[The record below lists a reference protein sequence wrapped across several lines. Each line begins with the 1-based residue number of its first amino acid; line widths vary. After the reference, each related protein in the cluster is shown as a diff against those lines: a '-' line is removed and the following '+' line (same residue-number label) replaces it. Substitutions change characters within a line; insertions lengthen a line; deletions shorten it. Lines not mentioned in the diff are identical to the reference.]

1 MQNLLLWTGTN
12 LDFLSYA
19 VSTAELEY
27 WQKAGGSLTAGVR
40 LHRN

>member
-1 MQNLLLWTGTN
+1 MTGMN

-27 WQKAGGSLTAGVR
+27 WPKADHSLTAGVR